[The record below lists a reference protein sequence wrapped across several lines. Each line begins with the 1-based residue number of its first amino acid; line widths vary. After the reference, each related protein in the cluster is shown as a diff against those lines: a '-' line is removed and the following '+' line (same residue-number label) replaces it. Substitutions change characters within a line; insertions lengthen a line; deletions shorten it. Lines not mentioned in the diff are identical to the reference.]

1 MKKLFTLLSAAIC
14 TITVWAF
21 DFELNGIYYN
31 ILDEKNVQ
39 VTQGYDRIS
48 GDVVIPATVRYNGTT
63 YQVSSIGKNAFHRC
77 NITSIVIPKCVK
89 DIGAGAFSNCTVKRV
104 ELPEGITT
112 IPACLFHWSTV
123 EYVKIPNTVK
133 TIEYS
138 AFSYSDLTSIEIPNS
153 VTTIEHSAFYTCGRL
168 EKIKMSNSITSI
180 GKQAFESTSY
190 YYKGDNWKHGVLYIG
205 DCLIEAKY
213 DIFGKHVISQG
224 TRVIADGA
232 FSSCSS
238 LTSVVLP
245 NSVEIIGR
253 EAFTSCYKLTD
264 IVVPCNIKS
273 LGEGAFYRS
282 GINTITFSANSIEE
296 YCQSNINQMLSKDLP
311 KAHRQLMINGKIIKD
326 LVIPSTA
333 KRVNRYA
340 FKAFDSITSVTLTA
354 NSIEEYLQSAIS
366 LPEYGNCSQ
375 RKLLIAGNYLTNVVV
390 PTSVTSIPDYAF
402 YNCPALTSVTIPNT
416 VTSIGDLAFANCS
429 KLRFITIPNSIKT
442 IEDSVFY
449 NCHQLSRLTLTANS
463 LEDYLSSSVNQLLC
477 KKNIT
482 LNRELQ
488 IAGKAL
494 TKLEIPTSISNIPDY
509 AFTYYYSLSSIS
521 IPCTLKHIGK
531 SAFDHCNLS
540 QLIITAN
547 SLEEYINSS
556 INTRLNDLGIKFD
569 LNRDL
574 QISGKIITDI
584 VIPNSITRI
593 PEYAFSA
600 CKSIMN
606 ISIPS
611 SVTSIGKNAFYKTG
625 YFNNPANWT
634 DEAIYI
640 NNCLIHVNNTTKY
653 AILPNTRL
661 IADCAFNRC
670 YALKSV
676 TFPKKSLTHIGS
688 EAFLGCPFIKSVK
701 LPQSVQY
708 IGDNAFSMFTKV
720 K

>member
-1 MKKLFTLLSAAIC
+1 
-14 TITVWAF
+14 
-21 DFELNGIYYN
+21 
-31 ILDEKNVQ
+31 
-39 VTQGYDRIS
+39 
-48 GDVVIPATVRYNGTT
+48 
-63 YQVSSIGKNAFHRC
+63 
-77 NITSIVIPKCVK
+77 
-89 DIGAGAFSNCTVKRV
+89 
-104 ELPEGITT
+104 
-112 IPACLFHWSTV
+112 
-123 EYVKIPNTVK
+123 
-133 TIEYS
+133 
-138 AFSYSDLTSIEIPNS
+138 
-153 VTTIEHSAFYTCGRL
+153 
-168 EKIKMSNSITSI
+168 
-180 GKQAFESTSY
+180 
-190 YYKGDNWKHGVLYIG
+190 
-205 DCLIEAKY
+205 
-213 DIFGKHVISQG
+213 
-224 TRVIADGA
+224 
-232 FSSCSS
+232 
-238 LTSVVLP
+238 
-245 NSVEIIGR
+245 
-253 EAFTSCYKLTD
+253 
-264 IVVPCNIKS
+264 
-273 LGEGAFYRS
+273 
-282 GINTITFSANSIEE
+282 
-296 YCQSNINQMLSKDLP
+296 
-311 KAHRQLMINGKIIKD
+311 
-326 LVIPSTA
+326 
-333 KRVNRYA
+333 
-340 FKAFDSITSVTLTA
+340 
-354 NSIEEYLQSAIS
+354 
-366 LPEYGNCSQ
+366 
-375 RKLLIAGNYLTNVVV
+375 
-390 PTSVTSIPDYAF
+390 
-402 YNCPALTSVTIPNT
+402 
-416 VTSIGDLAFANCS
+416 
-429 KLRFITIPNSIKT
+429 
-442 IEDSVFY
+442 
-449 NCHQLSRLTLTANS
+449 
-463 LEDYLSSSVNQLLC
+463 
-477 KKNIT
+477 

-494 TKLEIPTSISNIPDY
+494 TKLEIPNSISNIPDY